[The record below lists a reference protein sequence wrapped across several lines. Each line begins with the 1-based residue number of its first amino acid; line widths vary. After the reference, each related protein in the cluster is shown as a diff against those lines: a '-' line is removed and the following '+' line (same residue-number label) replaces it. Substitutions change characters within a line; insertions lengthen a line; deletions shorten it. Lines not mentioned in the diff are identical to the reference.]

1 MDINLET
8 VLLVLLIILPVAYF
22 LWRNRRLEPQVQQSL
37 DERREEYVQKI
48 TAQYGEPE
56 QSLWTAEMP
65 LLIYDGFMVMEGV
78 RVPYDSIENVTWNN
92 SSDYPTG
99 GGIYQVI
106 VRTHLPGHEFL
117 YAQMGEDSE
126 EARSMSEHLFSLMQ
140 Q

>member
-37 DERREEYVQKI
+37 DERREEYVHKM

-106 VRTHLPGHEFL
+106 VRSAHSSAWP
-117 YAQMGEDSE
+117 
-126 EARSMSEHLFSLMQ
+126 
-140 Q
+140 

>member
-37 DERREEYVQKI
+37 DERREEYVHKM

-65 LLIYDGFMVMEGV
+65 LLCHTTALRMSHGTIHPIIPQEAE
-78 RVPYDSIENVTWNN
+78 SI
-92 SSDYPTG
+92 
-99 GGIYQVI
+99 
-106 VRTHLPGHEFL
+106 R
-117 YAQMGEDSE
+117 
-126 EARSMSEHLFSLMQ
+126 
-140 Q
+140 